1 MGRRKLIRKKSA
13 GTDLISILIVG
24 IIAGIGAVFLGAFKL
39 IASLFKAGKNAT
51 HHQDN
56 IATKAVEKLQ
66 SDPTMKSAL
75 SLLARVD
82 SLQTFAQA
90 REWDQEASAV
100 VTALLEKE
108 GDMTAESLADRLQE
122 FIDLTPD
129 SKSERKE
136 LMNELRQEKK
146 ALQLEKRGLNASMKE
161 IRTEARQQSA
171 SAPYTLKGLMG
182 LTALQRQQLRYAK
195 EQNLAPLENKKDWID
210 AQLTK
215 LERKIIWAQKFTE
228 EAVQEREQPENF
240 A

>member
-13 GTDLISILIVG
+13 GTDIISILIVG
-24 IIAGIGAVFLGAFKL
+24 AIAVIGAIVLGAFKL
-39 IASLFKAGKNAT
+39 IASLLKGGNKAT
-51 HHQDN
+51 QRQDS
-56 IATKAVEKLQ
+56 AAVKAVERLQ

-75 SLLARVD
+75 SLIARVD
-82 SLQTFAQA
+82 SLQTFSQAQ
-90 REWDQEASAV
+90 EWDHEASSV
-100 VTALLEKE
+100 VKALLEKD
-108 GDMTAESLADRLQE
+108 GDTTAESLADQLQE

-136 LMNELRQEKK
+136 LLNELRQEKK

-171 SAPYTLKGLMG
+171 RTPYTLKGLMG
-182 LTALQRQQLRYAK
+182 MTALQRQQLRYAK

-228 EAVQEREQPENF
+228 ETAQQMDQPEKF